1 MKQEELPLG
10 RALAHLAKTY
20 YAVLANKL
28 SHLDFD
34 RYFSV
39 LLLIESEEGKGC
51 TQQDLCDTL
60 KIDKVSMVRMIQYL
74 INKGYVRKQ
83 VNPENKREK
92 PLVLTP
98 KARRVLPEIHDAV
111 RSVNRSATAGL
122 NTAQQRQFE
131 ETLNIAQQNLEAL
144 PGDRIFIQYKKNKPK
159 A

>member
-1 MKQEELPLG
+1 MKQDVLPLG

-39 LLLIESEEGKGC
+39 LLLIESEEREGC

-74 INKGYVRKQ
+74 IDKGYVRKQ
-83 VNPENKREK
+83 VNPDNKREK
-92 PLVLTP
+92 PLVLTH
-98 KARRVLPEIHDAV
+98 KARRVLPDIHEAV
-111 RSVNRSATAGL
+111 RSVNRSATNGL
-122 NTAQQRQFE
+122 SATQRKQFE
-131 ETLNIAQQNLEAL
+131 EMLNLAQQNLEAL
-144 PGDRIFIQYKKNKPK
+144 PAERIFIQYKKNKPK